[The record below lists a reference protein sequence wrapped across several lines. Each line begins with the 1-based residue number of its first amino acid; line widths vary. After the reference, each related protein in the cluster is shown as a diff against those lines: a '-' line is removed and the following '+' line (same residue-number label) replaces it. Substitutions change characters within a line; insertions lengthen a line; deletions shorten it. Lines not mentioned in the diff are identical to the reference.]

1 MSMTTRIVIWMVFGL
16 VIGSLIK
23 AFASDVAFIQE
34 YLVNGVFHIVGSI
47 FISVLKML
55 VVPLLTFSLI
65 SGVCGIG
72 DIGILGRIGSKSFLL
87 FILTTIL
94 ATSLAITLAVI
105 IEPGQGFDMTQIT
118 HNTSPPPITPSW
130 TQILIDL
137 IPNNPIAAYTEGNML
152 QIIFFTILFSIGIL
166 ITGKWG
172 QPIIEYSKTMNE
184 IMMQVVAVVMKMAP
198 VGIFALMA
206 KTFSELGPG
215 LILPMIN
222 YVSLVAIILI
232 LHATGTLMI
241 LLKVA
246 SQLSPKILM
255 KKIRAVQIC
264 AFSTA
269 SSNATIPVTQRTAE
283 KCLGIDNKTA
293 SFVIPL
299 GATSN
304 MDGTAIT
311 HGVATVFIANIYG
324 IELGIIDYLAVI
336 SMTVLASIGTAGVPG
351 LGLAMLTMIF
361 IQIGLPVESIALI
374 LGVDRILDMLR
385 TVVNVTG
392 DTVIATVIS
401 RSENNISVDTFNNP
415 DAGQDKVNSP
425 SQINNKHPLS
435 QRG

>member
-1 MSMTTRIVIWMVFGL
+1 MSMTTRIVIWMGFGL

-23 AFASDVAFIQE
+23 AFASDIEFIQE

-47 FISVLKML
+47 FINVLKML

-72 DIGILGRIGSKSFLL
+72 DIGTLGRIGRKSFLL
-87 FILTTIL
+87 FILTTVL

-105 IEPGQGFDMTQIT
+105 IEPGRGFDMIQTTQ
-118 HNTSPPPITPSW
+118 NTLPAPSTPSW
-130 TQILIDL
+130 AQILIDL
-137 IPNNPIAAYTEGNML
+137 IPDNPIAAYTEGNML

-166 ITGKWG
+166 ITGKQG
-172 QPIIEYSKTMNE
+172 HPIIEYSETMNE
-184 IMMQVVAVVMKMAP
+184 VMMQVVAVVMKIAP
-198 VGIFALMA
+198 VGIFSLMA

-222 YVSLVAIILI
+222 YFALVAIILI

-246 SQLSPKILM
+246 SQLSPIILM

-283 KCLGIDNKTA
+283 KCLGIDNKTT

-299 GATSN
+299 GATLN

-324 IELGIIDYLAVI
+324 IDLGIMDYLAVVG
-336 SMTVLASIGTAGVPG
+336 MTVLASIGTAGIPG

-361 IQIGLPVESIALI
+361 IQVGLPVESIALI
-374 LGVDRILDMLR
+374 QGVDRILDMLR
-385 TVVNVTG
+385 TAVNVTG
-392 DTVIATVIS
+392 DTVIATIIA
-401 RSENNISVDTFNNP
+401 RSENNISMDIFNNP

-425 SQINNKHPLS
+425 SP
-435 QRG
+435 R

>member
-1 MSMTTRIVIWMVFGL
+1 MSMTTRIMIWMGCGL

-23 AFASDVAFIQE
+23 AFASDVVFIQE
-34 YLVNGVFHIVGSI
+34 YLVNGIFHVIGSI
-47 FISVLKML
+47 FINVLKML

-72 DIGILGRIGSKSFLL
+72 DIGILRRISSKSFLL
-87 FILTTIL
+87 FILTTVL

-105 IEPGQGFDMTQIT
+105 IEPGQGFDITQT
-118 HNTSPPPITPSW
+118 SQNTLPPPLTPSW
-130 TQILIDL
+130 TQILTDL
-137 IPNNPIAAYTEGNML
+137 IPNNPVAAYSEGNML

-172 QPIIEYSKTMNE
+172 QPIIKYAETMNE
-184 IMMQVVAVVMKMAP
+184 IMMQVVVVVMKVAP
-198 VGIFALMA
+198 IGIFALMA
-206 KTFSELGPG
+206 KTFSEQGPE

-222 YVSLVAIILI
+222 YFSLVAIVLI

-241 LLKVA
+241 LLKIT

-255 KKIRAVQIC
+255 KKIRSVQIC

-299 GATSN
+299 GATLN

-324 IELGIIDYLAVI
+324 VELGIMDYLAIV
-336 SMTVLASIGTAGVPG
+336 SMTVLASIGTAGIPG
-351 LGLAMLTMIF
+351 LGLAMLAMIF
-361 IQIGLPVESIALI
+361 IQVGLPVEAIALI

-392 DTVIATVIS
+392 DTVIAAIIA
-401 RSENNISVDTFNNP
+401 RSENNISMDIFNDP
-415 DAGQDKVNSP
+415 DAGQKEVNLP
-425 SQINNKHPLS
+425 SRRNS
-435 QRG
+435 Q